1 MMNLLRQMHLRQKFA
16 LLIAAMAVPTVLV
29 AAFYLS
35 QSNQAVHTAR
45 NELEG
50 AGYMQS
56 AGSLL
61 ARVTRHRTVTN
72 ALLSG
77 DTAGRAEGLRLK
89 EYIGKQIEL
98 LNAIDAQ
105 LGPRFGTT
113 ASWHDITDQWRKIG
127 SRAATTTPEQNLVD
141 HDALIHDITTLMAR
155 VTKASDMDLDPDAF
169 TDDLIIAATRNVA
182 QAVIAFSNV
191 NQHSMDVA
199 VKGYLGGDD
208 RTAIQIY
215 LGEIQQN
222 LDAIAQQLVA
232 QPDMQPVLAAATQ
245 QLATYRRIAETRI
258 LNSEK
263 INISAADVY
272 AAGTPVVRALQLLSD
287 SLYARMETA
296 LQQRASR
303 EATARNVTI
312 AVSAGALILALMIS
326 WTIAT
331 GLRRSLGRA
340 VAVFQKIADGR
351 YDNDIPDGGADEAGQ
366 VLAGLRSM
374 QDTLRLQI
382 ETERGVAAE
391 NARIRQALD
400 RVSTSVILADASRTI
415 IYVND
420 IGTAM
425 FARTQSQIGRSL
437 PGFAASRL
445 LGSSLDA
452 LAPQSADQRSLPQH
466 ATGSQVQELKLGDC
480 TFRIVVSA
488 VTAPDGQR
496 IGTVMEWTERTL
508 EVAVESQMQS
518 MLQAVIAGD
527 LTQRLSLD
535 GKTGFFEVLTR
546 SVNQLADNIAEIVA
560 TVKLAARD
568 VYSGAEGISQGNVN
582 LSQRTVQQSASLETT
597 ANSVERIT
605 STVHQNAESAGRA
618 SALAST
624 ASEQAENGG
633 GVVAQAVR
641 AMSDINDASRRIA
654 DIIGVIDEIAFQ
666 TNLLAL
672 NAAVEAARAGE
683 HGRGFAVVASEVR
696 NLAGRSATA
705 AREIKALIQDSVRK
719 VNDGSELVTRSGET
733 LGQIVASIKTV
744 SGLVA
749 EIAGASR
756 EQSQGIE
763 QIKQS
768 VLQMDEFTQT
778 NGSLVAQAAAA
789 SQTMAQRAGVLNAMM
804 ERYQLEETTDLQLD
818 SAVGLSGAQDF
829 AAAVAASEA
838 TAARGA
844 ERRGGARPWSARHPA
859 RPAATK
865 SAKSAAPESRFTK
878 VADETDWKEF

>member
-1 MMNLLRQMHLRQKFA
+1 MHLRQKFA
-16 LLIAAMAVPTVLV
+16 LLIAAMALPAVLV
-29 AAFYLS
+29 AGFYLS
-35 QSNQAVHTAR
+35 QSDKAVSSAR

-50 AGYMQS
+50 ARYMQA

-61 ARVTRHRTVTN
+61 ARVTGHRTVTN

-77 DTAGRAEGLRLK
+77 DTSGRAEGVRLEAYIEK
-89 EYIGKQIEL
+89 EMEQ
-98 LNAIDAQ
+98 LNSLDAQ
-105 LGPRFGTT
+105 FGARFGST
-113 ASWHDITDQWRKIG
+113 AAWHEVTQQWHKVRSG
-127 SRAATTTPEQNLVD
+127 TSTTTPEDNLAA
-141 HDALIHDITTLMAR
+141 HDALIHDLTALMAR
-155 VTKASDMDLDPDAF
+155 VTKASDMDVDPDAF

-215 LGEIQQN
+215 MGEIQQN
-222 LDAIAQQLVA
+222 LDAISQQLAA
-232 QPDMQPVLAAATQ
+232 QPDMQPVLQAAAR
-245 QLATYRRIAETRI
+245 QLAGYRRMAETRI
-258 LNSEK
+258 LNAEK

-272 AAGTPVVRALQLLSD
+272 TAGTPVIRTLQALSD
-287 SLYARMETA
+287 SSYARMEAA
-296 LQQRASR
+296 LTQRAFAETTR
-303 EATARNVTI
+303 RNVTI
-312 AVSAGALILALMIS
+312 AVAAIALVVALLIS
-326 WTIAT
+326 WIIAT

-340 VAVFQKIADGR
+340 VAVFQEIANGR

-374 QDTLRLQI
+374 QDKLRRQI
-382 ETERGVAAE
+382 ETERAVAAE

-400 RVSTSVILADASRTI
+400 RVSTSVILADANQTI
-415 IYVND
+415 IYINE
-420 IGTAM
+420 IGAAM
-425 FARTQSQIGRSL
+425 FARTQSQIARTL

-445 LGSSLDA
+445 IGSSLDV
-452 LAPQSADQRSLPQH
+452 LAAQPAHQHSLVQQI
-466 ATGSQVQELKLGDC
+466 TGSHVQEAKLGDC

-488 VTAPDGQR
+488 VIARDGQR

-518 MLQAVIAGD
+518 MLQAVLAGD
-527 LTQRLSLD
+527 LTQRLSME
-535 GKTGFFEVLTR
+535 GKSGFFEVLSR

-568 VYSGAEGISQGNVN
+568 VYGGAEGISQGNVN

-597 ANSVERIT
+597 SASVERIT
-605 STVHQNAESAGRA
+605 ATVHQNAASAGRA
-618 SALAST
+618 SALASS
-624 ASEQAENGG
+624 ASDQAENGG
-633 GVVAQAVR
+633 GVVAEAVR
-641 AMSDINDASRRIA
+641 AMADINDASARIA

-719 VNDGSELVTRSGET
+719 VNDGSQLVTRSGET

-749 EIAGASR
+749 EIAAASR
-756 EQSQGIE
+756 EQSEGIE

-789 SQTMAQRAGVLNAMM
+789 SQTMAQRAGELNTMM
-804 ERYQLEETTDLQLD
+804 ERYQLNE
-818 SAVGLSGAQDF
+818 
-829 AAAVAASEA
+829 AAAAQIAAGALVSSPREPA
-838 TAARGA
+838 PRIAAGQRPQAGTP
-844 ERRGGARPWSARHPA
+844 ERRGSARPWSAAKSTPPAPA
-859 RPAATK
+859 RSAT
-865 SAKSAAPESRFTK
+865 AAAPLSRFTK
-878 VADETDWKEF
+878 VADDDTDWKEF

>member
-1 MMNLLRQMHLRQKFA
+1 MHLRQKFA
-16 LLIAAMAVPTVLV
+16 LLIAAMALPAVLV
-29 AAFYLS
+29 TAFYVA
-35 QSNQAVHTAR
+35 QSDKTVRTAR

-50 AGYMQS
+50 ARYMQA

-61 ARVTRHRTVTN
+61 ARVTGHRTVTN

-77 DTAGRAEGLRLK
+77 DTSGRAEGARLD
-89 EYIGKQIEL
+89 EYIERQINQ
-98 LNAIDAQ
+98 LNTLDAEF
-105 LGPRFGTT
+105 GARFGTT
-113 ASWHDITDQWRKIG
+113 ASWHEVTEQWRQIRSG
-127 SRAATTTPEQNLVD
+127 SGSMTQEQNLAV
-141 HDALIHDITTLMAR
+141 HDVLIQDITTLMAR

-169 TDDLIIAATRNVA
+169 TDDLINAATRNVA
-182 QAVIAFSNV
+182 QAVVAFSNV

-215 LGEIQQN
+215 LGELHQT
-222 LDAIAQQLVA
+222 LAGVSQQLAA
-232 QPDMQPVLAAATQ
+232 QPDMKPVLLAAEEQVTG
-245 QLATYRRIAETRI
+245 YRHMAETRI
-258 LNSEK
+258 LNTDK

-272 AAGTPVVRALQLLSD
+272 AAGTPVIRALQALSD
-287 SLYARMETA
+287 ASYARMETA
-296 LQQRASR
+296 LTQRAST
-303 EATARNVTI
+303 EATRRDVTL
-312 AVSAGALILALMIS
+312 AVAASALSAALLIS
-326 WTIAT
+326 WIIAT

-340 VAVFQKIADGR
+340 VEVFQEIANGR
-351 YDNDIPDGGADEAGQ
+351 YDNDIPDAGADEAGQ

-374 QDTLRLQI
+374 QGKLRKQI
-382 ETERGVAAE
+382 EAERAAAAE

-400 RVSTSVILADASRTI
+400 RVSTSVILADASQTI
-415 IYVND
+415 IYVNE
-420 IGTAM
+420 IGAAM
-425 FARTQSQIGRSL
+425 FARTQGQISRTL
-437 PGFAASRL
+437 PGFSAAKL
-445 LGSSLDA
+445 LGSSLDV
-452 LAPQSADQRSLPQH
+452 LAAEPAQQRSLVQQI
-466 ATGSQVQELKLGDC
+466 TGSHIQEVKLGDC

-488 VTAPDGQR
+488 VMGRDGQR

-518 MLQAVIAGD
+518 MLQAVLAGD
-527 LTQRLSLD
+527 LTRRLPLE

-597 ANSVERIT
+597 SASVERIT
-605 STVHQNAESAGRA
+605 ATVHQNAESAGRA
-618 SALAST
+618 SVLATT
-624 ASEQAENGG
+624 ASDQAENGG
-633 GVVAQAVR
+633 GVVAQAIR
-641 AMSDINDASRRIA
+641 AMADINDASRRIA

-719 VNDGSELVTRSGET
+719 VNDGSNLVTRSGDT

-744 SGLVA
+744 SELVA
-749 EIAGASR
+749 EIASASR

-763 QIKQS
+763 QINQS
-768 VLQMDEFTQT
+768 VLQMDDFTQT

-789 SQTMAQRAGVLNAMM
+789 SQTMAQRAGELNAMM
-804 ERYQLEETTDLQLD
+804 ERYQLD
-818 SAVGLSGAQDF
+818 
-829 AAAVAASEA
+829 
-838 TAARGA
+838 AARDPQLLARAAKAAMPPPAPPATDSNPAATRAA
-844 ERRGGARPWSARHPA
+844 ERRSLARPWSARKSA
-859 RPAATK
+859 RPA
-865 SAKSAAPESRFTK
+865 SAPALNTAKAIAPMSGFTK
-878 VADETDWKEF
+878 VRDDDTDWKEF

>member
-1 MMNLLRQMHLRQKFA
+1 MHLRQKFA
-16 LLIAAMAVPTVLV
+16 LLIAAMALPALLV
-29 AAFYLS
+29 TAFYLT
-35 QSNQAVHTAR
+35 QSDKAVRNAR

-50 AGYMQS
+50 ARYMQA

-61 ARVTRHRTVTN
+61 ARVTGHRTVSN

-77 DTAGRAEGLRLK
+77 DTSGRVEGIRLE
-89 EYIGKQIEL
+89 EYIDRQIEQ
-98 LNAIDAQ
+98 LNGLDAEF
-105 LGPRFGTT
+105 GARFGTT
-113 ASWHDITDQWRKIG
+113 ASWHEVTSQWHKVKAGAR
-127 SRAATTTPEQNLVD
+127 TTTPEQNLAD

-155 VTKASDMDLDPDAF
+155 VTKASDMDIDPDSF

-199 VKGYLGGDD
+199 VKAYLGGDD

-222 LDAIAQQLVA
+222 LEAISQQLAA
-232 QPDMQPVLAAATQ
+232 QPDMQPVLLAAEG
-245 QLATYRRIAETRI
+245 QLTGYRHMAETRI
-258 LNSEK
+258 LNAEK
-263 INISAADVY
+263 LNISAAEVY
-272 AAGTPVVRALQLLSD
+272 AAGTPVIRTLQALSD
-287 SLYARMETA
+287 ASYARMEIA
-296 LQQRASR
+296 LTQRAST
-303 EATARNVTI
+303 EATRRDVTLAVAAI
-312 AVSAGALILALMIS
+312 ALVAALLIS
-326 WTIAT
+326 WIIAT

-340 VAVFQKIADGR
+340 VDVFQEIANGR

-374 QDTLRLQI
+374 QGKLRQQI
-382 ETERGVAAE
+382 EAERAAAAE

-400 RVSTSVILADASRTI
+400 RVSTSVILADANQTI
-415 IYVND
+415 IYINE
-420 IGTAM
+420 IGAAM
-425 FARTQSQIGRSL
+425 FARTQSQISRTL
-437 PGFAASRL
+437 PGFAAARL
-445 LGSSLDA
+445 LGSSLDV
-452 LAPQSADQRSLPQH
+452 LAAEPAQQHSLVQQI
-466 ATGSQVQELKLGDC
+466 TGSHQQEVKLGEC
-480 TFRIVVSA
+480 TFRIVLSA
-488 VTAPDGQR
+488 VMGRDGQR

-508 EVAVESQMQS
+508 EVAVESQMQG
-518 MLQAVIAGD
+518 MLQAVLAGD
-527 LTQRLSLD
+527 LTRRLPLE

-582 LSQRTVQQSASLETT
+582 LSQRTVQQAASLETT
-597 ANSVERIT
+597 SASVERIT

-618 SALAST
+618 SVLATT
-624 ASEQAENGG
+624 ASDQAENGG

-641 AMSDINDASRRIA
+641 AMADINDASRRIA

-733 LGQIVASIKTV
+733 LEQIVASIKTV

-749 EIAGASR
+749 EIAAASR
-756 EQSQGIE
+756 DQSQGIE
-763 QIKQS
+763 QINQS

-789 SQTMAQRAGVLNAMM
+789 SQTMAQRAGELNAMM
-804 ERYQLEETTDLQLD
+804 ERYQLDEAREPQR
-818 SAVGLSGAQDF
+818 AIG
-829 AAAVAASEA
+829 AAVARTQLPAAPAADARVAA
-838 TAARGA
+838 TRAAD
-844 ERRGGARPWSARHPA
+844 RRSTARPWSARKFA
-859 RPAATK
+859 RPGSTVAVNT
-865 SAKSAAPESRFTK
+865 AKAVAPMSGFTK
-878 VADETDWKEF
+878 AADEDTDWKEF